1 MFSLC
6 GTFNARSTGCAAL
19 ARQCDASSG
28 SGACALRAP
37 APVRR
42 LARRAFA
49 LPAALGSEP
58 GGRGERD
65 GEGVQPRLER
75 TSQELAV
82 GRGASCAGAAAFALT
97 APSQAKPG

>member
-6 GTFNARSTGCAAL
+6 GTFNARSAGCAAL
-19 ARQCDASSG
+19 ARQCDSSSG

-49 LPAALGSEP
+49 LPAALAAER
-58 GGRGERD
+58 GGRERD
-65 GEGVQPRLER
+65 GEGAQPRLER
-75 TSQELAV
+75 TSEELAV